1 MSDLSGKYKVY
12 LGGRERGLR
21 YTLEDRERLEGMFPR
36 PDGTPNDLPTIVQ
49 NHMVGSGAFSVQAAL
64 LWKGLHT
71 VDKRIQLGK
80 VKEWLQK
87 EVDASKGETNP
98 LQPVFRA
105 VFNAIFESGVLGVVI
120 KDALAEAED
129 GDESPKEEKKQTP
142 PKS

>member
-36 PDGTPNDLPTIVQ
+36 PDGTPNDLPALVQ
-49 NHMVGSGAFSVQAAL
+49 NHLVGSGALSVQVAL

-71 VDKRIQLGK
+71 VDKRIQQNK

-87 EVDASKGETNP
+87 EVDGGGDAP

-120 KDALAEAED
+120 KDALAEADE
-129 GDESPKEEKKQTP
+129 GEESPKEETPTP
-142 PKS
+142 P